1 MPPGIGPQPARP
13 MPAMPMMP
21 MQREK
26 VELTA
31 TGDQTNLLGYACA
44 RYELKQRGEVMEI
57 WATDQLLP
65 YQPWRQNQQP
75 PRFGPQMLEE
85 QWGEL
90 LAAKKLFPL
99 LATLKRENG
108 PERLRFEVKSVTP
121 QKAQDQDGALFQPPA
136 DYHEVQPLPF

>member
-1 MPPGIGPQPARP
+1 
-13 MPAMPMMP
+13 
-21 MQREK
+21 
-26 VELTA
+26 
-31 TGDQTNLLGYACA
+31 
-44 RYELKQRGEVMEI
+44 MEI